1 MSIVFG
7 TRQPCDQG
15 AGPAAEAPCAART
28 RPWVLGVAVLGSS
41 LAFIEG
47 SIVNLALPDLQA
59 DLGLDALALQWV
71 VNSYLLALSALLLI
85 GGAAG
90 DRFGLRRV
98 FVIGLTLFGL
108 TSVACGVADSL
119 ASLVVWRSLQGVGSA
134 LLVPASLALINVHF
148 EEEERARAIGIWA
161 GASALTTAL
170 GPLAGGALVDWLGWR
185 SVFLGIAP
193 LAGLTVLLALW
204 RVPATDGNQSQSLD
218 WPGALL
224 LAAGLGLLTFGLL
237 GASTASG
244 AALALG
250 LATLAGFLVYEAR
263 ARSPMLPLA
272 LFRQRAFSGAN
283 AMTVVLYFAL
293 GGALYFVPFNLI
305 QIQDYSALAA
315 GAAFLPLTLM
325 LGFGSSAAGG
335 LLKRYS
341 PRILL
346 GAGAFITAAGFLL
359 LTLPGTTSTY
369 LVDWLPGIA
378 VIGAG
383 MTLCVAPLT
392 TVVMSSADDSQS
404 GTASGINNT
413 AARLAGLL
421 AIALLSG
428 LAVRL
433 FSGELASALDALAL
447 EPVVRDA
454 LIANANALAEL
465 APPAGT
471 VDAAGIRAQI
481 EQSYVGAYRI
491 LMIVCSVLALVASA
505 IAWLSLDNAQPE
517 NG

>member
-1 MSIVFG
+1 VSIVFG
-7 TRQPCDQG
+7 TRQPCDEG
-15 AGPAAEAPCAART
+15 AQQATEAPCAART

-41 LAFIEG
+41 LAFIES
-47 SIVNLALPDLQA
+47 SIVNLALPDLQT
-59 DLGLDALALQWV
+59 DLGLDALSLQWI

-98 FVIGLTLFGL
+98 FVIGLTLFGV

-119 ASLVVWRSLQGVGSA
+119 GSLVTWRSLQGVGSA

-148 EEEERARAIGIWA
+148 DAEERARAIGIWA

-170 GPLAGGALVDWLGWR
+170 GPLVGGALVDFLGWR

-193 LAGLTVLLALW
+193 LAVLTVLIALW
-204 RVPATDGNQSQSLD
+204 RVPATEGNRAQSLD

-237 GASTASG
+237 GTGTGSG
-244 AALALG
+244 AALASG
-250 LATLAGFLVYEAR
+250 LLALAGFVLYEAR
-263 ARSPMLPLA
+263 ASSPMLPLS

-305 QIQDYSALAA
+305 QIQGYSAFAA

-325 LGFGSSAAGG
+325 LGFGSAPAGE

-341 PRILL
+341 PRTLL

-369 LVDWLPGIA
+369 VVHWLPGIA
-378 VIGAG
+378 VIGIG

-433 FSGELASALDALAL
+433 FSGELASALDAVAL

-465 APPAGT
+465 TPPAGAM
-471 VDAAGIRAQI
+471 DAAGVQALID
-481 EQSYVGAYRI
+481 ESYVGAYRT
-491 LMIVCSVLALVASA
+491 LMMVCSALALAASA
-505 IAWLSLDNAQPE
+505 IAWLSLERARPE
-517 NG
+517 GG